1 MKLMIISSSQRAE
14 SQTAKVAQFIAEHAP
29 EHGFSA
35 QHVELHCLN
44 LPFFNGDGQ
53 QMEQH
58 AEWQPLVDQ
67 LRDADAL
74 VLATP
79 EWNGSASPMLRN
91 LLMALPG
98 SIVEHKPALLVSVV
112 AGLNGVY
119 PITELRGH
127 AFKNNRIVPI
137 PEHLIV
143 RYAPEVFNGLE
154 CKGESDRVARER
166 LQNSLSMLAS
176 YAKAL
181 VAVQQ
186 QYRANDWHPSGM

>member
-1 MKLMIISSSQRAE
+1 MKLMIISGSQRAE

-35 QHVELHCLN
+35 QHVELHSLN

-53 QMEQH
+53 QMEQY
-58 AEWQPLVDQ
+58 AAWQPLVDQ

-98 SIVEHKPALLVSVV
+98 GIVAHKPALLVSVV

-143 RYAPEVFNGLE
+143 RFAPEVMNGALSLN
-154 CKGESDRVARER
+154 ESDKVTRDRMH
-166 LQNSLSMLAS
+166 NSLTMLAS

-181 VAVQQ
+181 RAVQE
-186 QYRANDWHPSGM
+186 QYHANEWQPSGM